1 MTSAGTERSI
11 RHRWWG
17 LAVIGLAQLMVMLDT
32 TIVNIALPW
41 AQRDTGMSD
50 VDRQW
55 VVTGYTLAFGGLLLL
70 GGRIGDLLGRRRAF
84 TTAVIGFTAA
94 SALGGAAPS
103 AGVLVASRVG
113 QGVFA
118 ALLMP
123 ATLALLTT
131 SFTEPRER
139 AKAFGIFSSVASAG
153 GALGL
158 LGGGVITEYLDWRWC
173 LYVNVPIGI
182 VVVIGGIL
190 LLPNPPAQQGVK
202 VDFLGGVLSCA
213 GMVALVYG
221 FNEAA
226 SAGWS
231 SGRVIG
237 LLAVALVLLAVFVA
251 LQAKVR
257 NPLLPLRVL
266 ADRNRAGAFLAIGL
280 TMIGLFGLLFILTY
294 QLQEVMGFSPLKTG
308 LAILPATVGTVLVA
322 TQVTPRLMPI
332 VSARLLV
339 APGMALAAAGLLN
352 LGRLQPDSSYAMTL
366 LPTQILVGL
375 GLGLV
380 MAPCINIAT
389 NKVPPSEVGVVS
401 AFVSTSQ
408 QIGGSVGTA
417 LLNTIA
423 MTVTAGMLRGESRS
437 EASVSEATVRG
448 FATAGMSAGAI
459 VLIGAVAAGL
469 LITTDLRKREENAPA
484 SDPTEPASIATSG
497 PTRAQ

>member
-1 MTSAGTERSI
+1 MSNVVVDGERAAP
-11 RHRWWG
+11 RRWWG

-41 AQRDTGMSD
+41 AQRETGMSD
-50 VDRQW
+50 VSRQW
-55 VVTGYTLAFGGLLLL
+55 VVTSYMLAFGGLLLL

-84 TTAVIGFTAA
+84 ITAVIGFTGA
-94 SALGGAAPS
+94 SVLGGAASS
-103 AGVLVASRVG
+103 AGVLIASRVG
-113 QGVFA
+113 QGIFA

-123 ATLALLTT
+123 ALLALLTT

-139 AKAFGIFSSVASAG
+139 AKAFGVFSSVASAG

-173 LYVNVPIGI
+173 FYVNVPIGVI
-182 VVVIGGIL
+182 VVIGGLL
-190 LLPNPPAQQGVK
+190 LLPNPPANKAVR
-202 VDFLGGVLSCA
+202 VDLLGAVLSCA

-221 FNEAA
+221 FDEAA
-226 SAGWS
+226 AEGWTE
-231 SGRVIG
+231 GRVYA
-237 LLAVALVLLAVFVA
+237 LLAGALVLLALFVVR
-251 LQAKVR
+251 QAKAS
-257 NPLLPLRVL
+257 NPLLPLWVL
-266 ADRNRAGAFLAIGL
+266 ADRNRAGAFLGIGI

-294 QLQEVMGFSPLKTG
+294 QLQEVMGYTPLKTG

-322 TQVTPRLMPI
+322 TQVTPRLMPL
-332 VSARLLV
+332 VPARLLV
-339 APGMALAAAGLLN
+339 APGMVLAAAGLLN
-352 LGRLQPDSSYAMTL
+352 LGRLGPDSSYATTL

-389 NKVPPSEVGVVS
+389 NKVPPRDAGVVS

-423 MTVTAGMLRGESRS
+423 MTVTANALRADGREGS
-437 EASVSEATVRG
+437 ATAEATVRG
-448 FATAGMSAGAI
+448 FAEAGLWAAGI
-459 VLIGAVAAGL
+459 VLVGAVAAGL
-469 LITTDLRKREENAPA
+469 LITTDLRKRAQTA
-484 SDPTEPASIATSG
+484 SGGPDQKESASVSTS
-497 PTRAQ
+497 R

>member
-1 MTSAGTERSI
+1 
-11 RHRWWG
+11 
-17 LAVIGLAQLMVMLDT
+17 MVMLDT

-41 AQRDTGMSD
+41 AQHETGMTD
-50 VDRQW
+50 ADRQW
-55 VVTGYTLAFGGLLLL
+55 VITGYTLAFGGLLLL
-70 GGRIGDLLGRRRAF
+70 GGRIGDLVGRRRAF
-84 TTAVIGFTAA
+84 TTAVIGFTVA
-94 SALGGAAPS
+94 SVVGGAASS
-103 AGVLVASRVG
+103 AGVLVAARVG
-113 QGVFA
+113 QGISA

-173 LYVNVPIGI
+173 LYVNVPIGV

-190 LLPNPPAQQGVK
+190 LLPNPPAQQGAR
-202 VDFLGGVLSCA
+202 VDLLGALFSCA

-221 FNEAA
+221 FSEAA
-226 SAGWS
+226 SAGWL
-231 SGRVIG
+231 SGRVLG
-237 LLAVALVLLAVFVA
+237 LLAAALVLLALFVA

-257 NPLLPLRVL
+257 NPLLPLGVL
-266 ADRNRAGAFLAIGL
+266 VDRNRAGAFLGIGI

-294 QLQEVMGFSPLKTG
+294 QLQEVMLFSPLKTG

-332 VSARLLV
+332 VPVRLLV
-339 APGMALAAAGLLN
+339 APGMVLAAAGLLN
-352 LGRLQPDSSYAMTL
+352 LARLQPDSSYATTL

-380 MAPCINIAT
+380 MAPCISIAT
-389 NKVPPSEVGVVS
+389 NKVSSTEVGVVS

-423 MTVTAGMLRGESRS
+423 MTVTASALREPRS
-437 EASVSEATVRG
+437 EASVAEATVRG
-448 FATAGMSAGAI
+448 FAAAGLWAAGI
-459 VLIGAVAAGL
+459 VLIGAGATAL
-469 LITTDLRKREENAPA
+469 LITTDLRKRKEGTPA
-484 SDPTEPASIATSG
+484 ADSAEPSSIATSG
-497 PTRAQ
+497 PTRV